1 MLERTLYSPYS
12 SQCSGRGEKLTCRV
26 ACKPLLS
33 MCSKVICQLSCSGR
47 QSFREIAH
55 ILVHPHSLLSWSWAW
70 PPRSLSPKP
79 RPFHFSLSLARS
91 CSLFTFFLITFFCGI
106 SLYFC
111 FVCVHMYITISVI
124 VEHYFITFVYYL
136 TLFPSIAAFACQ
148 STFPLSSSQVEVFC
162 FFLFGHEFI
171 FCNIAEVRR

>member
-91 CSLFTFFLITFFCGI
+91 CSLFTFFRGI

-148 STFPLSSSQVEVFC
+148 STFPLSSSQVEVFFFF